1 MSVIV
6 EVKNL
11 HKYFPIIRGFW
22 QRRKE
27 YVKAVED
34 VSFAIQQ
41 GETVGLVGES
51 GCGKTTVGRTI
62 LRLITPTAGH
72 IFFKGGNLFAL
83 GKEELRKIRRR
94 MGVVFQDPYSSLNPR
109 MSVQD
114 IVGEPLKTHTNLKGL
129 KLQERVIELLAQ
141 VALKEDSLRR
151 YPHEFSGGQKQRIVV
166 ARALALD
173 PEFIVLDEPTSA
185 LDVSVQAQILNLI
198 IELQKKLNL
207 TYLFISHDLIVVKYI
222 ADRIIVMY
230 LGRIV
235 EIGPADKIFNH
246 PLHPYTKALVSA
258 IPIPDD
264 HQQRKEI
271 FLEGSVPSPIN
282 VPSGCS
288 FHTRCPEAK
297 KEICK
302 REIPVFKKVGEEHY
316 VACHLAENNI
326 G

>member
-6 EVKNL
+6 EVENL
-11 HKYFPIIRGFW
+11 RKYFPVIGERK
-22 QRRKE
+22 KE

-62 LRLITPTAGH
+62 LRLITPTAGQV
-72 IFFKGGNLFAL
+72 FFKGRNLFIL
-83 GKEELRKIRRR
+83 KREELRRTRRKI
-94 MGVVFQDPYSSLNPR
+94 GVVFQDPYSSLDPR
-109 MSVQD
+109 MNVRD

-129 KLQERVIELLAQ
+129 RLQERVIELLAQ
-141 VALKEDSLRR
+141 VGLKEDSLYR
-151 YPHEFSGGQKQRIVV
+151 YPHEFSGGLRQRIVM

-173 PEFIVLDEPTSA
+173 PDFIVLDEPTSA
-185 LDVSVQAQILNLI
+185 LDVSVQAQVLNLI
-198 IELQKKLNL
+198 IRLQKKLNL
-207 TYLFISHDLIVVKYI
+207 TYLFISHDLIVVRYI
-222 ADRIIVMY
+222 ANRIMVMY

-235 EIGPADKIFNH
+235 EIGPADEIFNH

-258 IPIPDD
+258 VPIPDV

-271 FLEGSVPSPIN
+271 LLEGSVPSPID

-288 FHTRCPEAK
+288 FHTRCPGAK

-302 REIPVFKKVGEEHY
+302 RELPILKKVGKGHY
-316 VACHLAENNI
+316 VACHLV
-326 G
+326 

>member
-11 HKYFPIIRGFW
+11 RKYFPVIRGFC

-41 GETVGLVGES
+41 GEVVGLVGES

-62 LRLITPTAGH
+62 LRLIAPTAGQV
-72 IFFKGGNLFAL
+72 FFKGRNLFTL
-83 GKEELRKIRRR
+83 RKEELRKTRRR

-109 MSVQD
+109 MNIQN
-114 IVGEPLKTHTNLKGL
+114 IVGEPLRTHTNLKGL
-129 KLQERVIELLAQ
+129 KLQERVMELLAE
-141 VALKEDSLRR
+141 VGLKEDSLRR
-151 YPHEFSGGQKQRIVV
+151 YPHEFSGGQRQRIVT

-185 LDVSVQAQILNLI
+185 LDVSVQAQVLNLI
-198 IELQKKLNL
+198 IKLQKKLNL

-222 ADRIIVMY
+222 ANRIMVMY

-235 EIGPADKIFNH
+235 EIGPADEIFSY

-258 IPIPDD
+258 IPIPDV

-271 FLEGSVPSPIN
+271 LLEGSVPSPIN

-288 FHTRCPEAK
+288 FHTRCPGIK

-302 REIPVFKKVGEEHY
+302 REVPVFKKAGKEHY
-316 VACHLAENNI
+316 VACHLA
-326 G
+326 